1 MIYYVRHG
9 QTDYNIK
16 NIFAGHLDVPLNEE
30 GFKQARKTA
39 EELKDIKFDVCYCSP
54 LIRAKQ
60 TCDEILKFHKGLKP
74 IYDDRLKERFYGDM
88 ENKPVKDLN
97 FNHWKLIDF
106 DEQTKELRIETLS
119 DCYKRISGFFEEIL
133 SKYDNKNILVVAHG
147 CIGRIALSYFN
158 GFPLDNDLSS
168 IRIPN
173 AGVVVFDKPIKQK
186 TNFN

>member
-30 GFKQARKTA
+30 GFKQAHKTA

-106 DEQTKELRIETLS
+106 DEQTKELR
-119 DCYKRISGFFEEIL
+119 
-133 SKYDNKNILVVAHG
+133 
-147 CIGRIALSYFN
+147 
-158 GFPLDNDLSS
+158 
-168 IRIPN
+168 
-173 AGVVVFDKPIKQK
+173 
-186 TNFN
+186 